1 MSNDTIV
8 APIAP
13 IAPHEDKLFSFT
25 QLATC
30 WGCNPKVAA
39 QRAKELGLPLVRF
52 NDRVIC
58 VRLSDVLRIE
68 WSLEEA
74 EARA

>member
-1 MSNDTIV
+1 MSKGNL
-8 APIAP
+8 PIAP
-13 IAPHEDKLFSFT
+13 IAPDEDKLFSFT
-25 QLATC
+25 DLAAR
-30 WGCNPKVAA
+30 WRRNPKVAA
-39 QRAKELGLPLVRF
+39 KRAKDLGLPLVHF

-58 VRLSDVLRIE
+58 VRLSNVLRIE